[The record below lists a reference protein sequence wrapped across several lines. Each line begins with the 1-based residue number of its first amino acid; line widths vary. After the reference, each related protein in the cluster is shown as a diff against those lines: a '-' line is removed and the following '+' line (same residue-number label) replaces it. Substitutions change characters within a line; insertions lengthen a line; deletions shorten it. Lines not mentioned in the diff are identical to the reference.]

1 MVSAAAVADQS
12 AVIIIETVAAGGA
25 VQSVW
30 WHTET
35 WRAAR
40 EIHNS
45 YTTSSHRS
53 ETHRLIPGIPRA
65 PLSTAAAAVAP
76 LLPTERDQRPIFG
89 DPHRRPHSRA
99 PPTPIRARRFLVEPL
114 RHPTT
119 RPTTDRSLQA
129 QAQAQGG
136 GGPAADA
143 PVVDTAELVYISSMA
158 LFKMLKHGRA
168 GVPMEVMGLMLGDF
182 VDDYTVKCVD
192 VFAMPQSGTGVSVEA
207 VDPVFQQQ
215 MLDMLK
221 QTGRPE
227 MVVGWYHSHP
237 GFGCWL
243 SGVDINTQQSFEA
256 LNQRAVAVVVDP
268 IQSVKGK
275 VVIDCF
281 RTINPQ
287 MIMLGQEPRQTTSN
301 LGHLTKPSI
310 QALIHG
316 LNRHYYGISLSY
328 RKNELEMQML
338 ENLHKK
344 TYRPRRRRTRRRAR
358 PRR

>member
-1 MVSAAAVADQS
+1 MDRIQRLFQAQA
-12 AVIIIETVAAGGA
+12 AAGGA
-25 VQSVW
+25 
-30 WHTET
+30 
-35 WRAAR
+35 
-40 EIHNS
+40 
-45 YTTSSHRS
+45 
-53 ETHRLIPGIPRA
+53 
-65 PLSTAAAAVAP
+65 
-76 LLPTERDQRPIFG
+76 
-89 DPHRRPHSRA
+89 
-99 PPTPIRARRFLVEPL
+99 
-114 RHPTT
+114 
-119 RPTTDRSLQA
+119 
-129 QAQAQGG
+129 
-136 GGPAADA
+136 GPAAPDA
-143 PVVDTAELVYISSMA
+143 PVVDTGELVYISSMA
-158 LFKMLKHGRA
+158 LLKMLKHGRA

-182 VDDYTVKCVD
+182 IDDYTVKCVD

-207 VDPVFQQQ
+207 VDPVFQTR

-301 LGHLTKPSI
+301 LGHLHKPSI

-316 LNRHYYGISLSY
+316 LNRHYYSIALSY
-328 RKNELEMQML
+328 KQNELEQQML
-338 ENLHKK
+338 MNLHKK
-344 TYRPRRRRTRRRAR
+344 TWTDGLKLTDYVTHADDTVKTVTEMKNLSDAYEKAVKQETELTADALLVATVGKVDAKKRIEDSVLELMSTNLVQLLGTMLDTVVF
-358 PRR
+358 